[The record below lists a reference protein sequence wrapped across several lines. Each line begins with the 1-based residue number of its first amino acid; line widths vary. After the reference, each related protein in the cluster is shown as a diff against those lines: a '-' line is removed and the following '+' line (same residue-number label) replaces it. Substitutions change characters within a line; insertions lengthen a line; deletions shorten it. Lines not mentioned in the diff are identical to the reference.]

1 MSFAQTVPTN
11 PELTTVTLTYELTKD
26 AVNNRMGRQTISTED
41 AEFGGIQLIIPGFS
55 ADVAE
60 YAEASLAVGDSTY
73 AATATFAADAE
84 NNKEVY
90 TAHAVSAD
98 TIFDATFTILI
109 PATQEYTLTT
119 VDAVAVPETEDG
131 LTMYALEGE
140 FVVEDALIPYEL
152 YAEPTFLTVMGTI
165 GEAFVLG
172 EGAEKVTF
180 EIDEEEFYLKATL
193 ADDAGNTYNVEMI
206 GVVEGGGEPI
216 VELVLTDTVDVT
228 LYNLTLE
235 PQGPMAV
242 VNAGGEALSFGL
254 TLLPTENYY
263 GFYFSDSF
271 SNIWYGDAQ
280 LQPYGDG
287 QYTPDGLTVAFTSI
301 PDAEGKAILYNFT
314 LIPGDEPVVEDPKL
328 EVIEDNIT
336 NLVVNDE
343 ELTFSGGPSTQY
355 GLEVFLVLGQDNLD
369 GTFALDLEQSAIALN
384 NNDLTIVSGY
394 LKDVDISAPAA
405 TAVIV
410 AQLSES
416 ETYEFHL
423 TMSGAPAETV
433 VIVVEDALVEVEEWK
448 DFPEA
453 PTSNYALTMTAD
465 WTNEA
470 DGVTYPVKVEVL
482 VYDPNVTEQA
492 DAISNVV
499 VGENI
504 FSEIWL
510 GGVDGCFLNLTT
522 VGGVITAKGVVTTS
536 NGVAL
541 DLTISGKLLT
551 TALDNIQVGNET
563 MKVIRDG
570 QLIIIKN
577 DVEYNIQGAVVK

>member
-1 MSFAQTVPTN
+1 MKKIFLFLSAMLISIISFAQNPLHEVTTETLNYTFLASEEAEATVEEIDDVVVYTISGLGSLNNEPVEF
-11 PELTTVTLTYELTKD
+11 ELTV
-26 AVNNRMGRQTISTED
+26 
-41 AEFGGIQLIIPGFS
+41 
-55 ADVAE
+55 DVMNKIE
-60 YAEASLAVGDSTY
+60 GMIGETFVEGEATDL
-73 AATATFAADAE
+73 
-84 NNKEVY
+84 
-90 TAHAVSAD
+90 
-98 TIFDATFTILI
+98 FD
-109 PATQEYTLTT
+109 
-119 VDAVAVPETEDG
+119 EDG
-131 LTMYALEGE
+131 LLTVFGTAKDEAENTYTIEMS
-140 FVVEDALIPYEL
+140 VEITEE
-152 YAEPTFLTVMGTI
+152 EPTV
-165 GEAFVLG
+165 
-172 EGAEKVTF
+172 
-180 EIDEEEFYLKATL
+180 EIVFTE
-193 ADDAGNTYNVEMI
+193 
-206 GVVEGGGEPI
+206 
-216 VELVLTDTVDVT
+216 TVDVT

-235 PQGPMAV
+235 PQGPMAL

-263 GFYFSDSF
+263 GYYFSDSF

-314 LIPGDEPVVEDPKL
+314 LIPGDEPVVEEP
-328 EVIEDNIT
+328 EYPVMEDNIT
-336 NLVVNDE
+336 NLIYNAE

-369 GTFALDLEQSAIALN
+369 GTFALDLEQSSIAFN
-384 NNDLTIVSGY
+384 DNDLTILSGY
-394 LKDVDISAPAA
+394 VKDIDLSDLSAPAA

-470 DGVTYPVKVEVL
+470 DGLTYPVKVEVL
-482 VYDPNVTEQA
+482 IYDPNVAEQP
-492 DAISNVV
+492 DAICNVV
-499 VGENI
+499 VGDLINDP
-504 FSEIWL
+504 WL
-510 GGVDGCFLNLTT
+510 GGVDGCYLTIT
-522 VGGVITAKGVVTTS
+522 TMEGVVTAKGVVTAS
-536 NGVAL
+536 NGGVAL
-541 DLTISGKLLT
+541 DLTISGKLPT

-563 MKVIRDG
+563 MKVIRNG

>member
-1 MSFAQTVPTN
+1 
-11 PELTTVTLTYELTKD
+11 
-26 AVNNRMGRQTISTED
+26 
-41 AEFGGIQLIIPGFS
+41 
-55 ADVAE
+55 
-60 YAEASLAVGDSTY
+60 
-73 AATATFAADAE
+73 
-84 NNKEVY
+84 
-90 TAHAVSAD
+90 
-98 TIFDATFTILI
+98 
-109 PATQEYTLTT
+109 
-119 VDAVAVPETEDG
+119 
-131 LTMYALEGE
+131 
-140 FVVEDALIPYEL
+140 
-152 YAEPTFLTVMGTI
+152 MGTI

-235 PQGPMAV
+235 PQGPMAT
-242 VNAGGEALSFGL
+242 VNAGGEVLSFGL